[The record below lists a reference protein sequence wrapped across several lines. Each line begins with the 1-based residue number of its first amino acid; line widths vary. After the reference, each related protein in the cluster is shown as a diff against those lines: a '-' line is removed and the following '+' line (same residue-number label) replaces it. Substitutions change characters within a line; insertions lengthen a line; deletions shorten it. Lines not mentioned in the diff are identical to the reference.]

1 MMMVRLIKIMFL
13 FIYLLFSE
21 TSSCNNHFVA
31 HHDYVVLNDLNFT
44 VAKLTK

>member
-1 MMMVRLIKIMFL
+1 MMMRLIKIMFL

-21 TSSCNNHFVA
+21 TSHCNNPFVA
-31 HHDYVVLNDLNFT
+31 HRDYVELHDLNFT